1 VNGLTVGHRFI
12 ANYVKHNKVLFRLIV
27 ELEVEGWG
35 AYIFDR
41 RNISE
46 KNREPIRAYYESV
59 SSPEQGMHSLEIRLA
74 WLLGRDVLPIR
85 PPVWA
90 ETPG

>member
-1 VNGLTVGHRFI
+1 MNSLTVGHRFV
-12 ANYVKHNKVLFRLIV
+12 ANYVEHNKVLFRLIV

-46 KNREPIRAYYESV
+46 QNKF
-59 SSPEQGMHSLEIRLA
+59 
-74 WLLGRDVLPIR
+74 
-85 PPVWA
+85 
-90 ETPG
+90 